1 MYSYGAPYASVGTL
15 RVVIITCV
23 INPYDTHPAFYRSN
37 VLCCLGAQVGSEF
50 AVGPLEQQRQ
60 IEALRVLDAVLATL
74 ISEDGMNFAG
84 LNFHVYHPETCPL
97 GGFGLHNNDDQY
109 GLGAGHLMRSHV
121 ADDGCLHV
129 VSDRW
134 VKQMR
139 VAAGVCTHICM
150 HIMCSGSLTHLQQ
163 R

>member
-1 MYSYGAPYASVGTL
+1 M
-15 RVVIITCV
+15 
-23 INPYDTHPAFYRSN
+23 
-37 VLCCLGAQVGSEF
+37 QVGSEF

-74 ISEDGMNFAG
+74 ISEDAMNFAG

-97 GGFGLHNNDDQY
+97 GAFGLHNNDDHY

-129 VSDRW
+129 VADRW
-134 VKQMR
+134 V
-139 VAAGVCTHICM
+139 
-150 HIMCSGSLTHLQQ
+150 
-163 R
+163 